1 MKKATA
7 KLFEK
12 AERSIQSAERELK
25 AGDVD
30 TSVSRAYYAMFY
42 VAEALLFEKGLA
54 FKKHSA
60 VHAAFGEHFA
70 KTGELDTK
78 YHHWL
83 REAFEKRIT
92 SDYGIESSVTTGD
105 AAAMIQQSNEFLETA
120 RQYLSR
126 SS

>member
-1 MKKATA
+1 MKEASA

-12 AERSIQSAERELK
+12 SERAIQTANRELK
-25 AGDVD
+25 AGDID
-30 TSVSRAYYAMFY
+30 ASVSRAYYAMFY

-60 VHAAFGEHFA
+60 VHAALGEHFA
-70 KTGELDTK
+70 KTGEFDTK

-92 SDYGIESSVTTGD
+92 SDYGIDASVPRGGCLCND
-105 AAAMIQQSNEFLETA
+105 
-120 RQYLSR
+120 
-126 SS
+126 